1 MRNNQNGS
9 INVLVVSLV
18 LTAILLIAALG
29 FGTWAFMGRQDY
41 KDNVDQK
48 IAAAQEVTKQQ
59 TETAKDNE
67 FQEKEKQPLKQY
79 KSSTELSSISMSYP
93 KTWSAYIDEKGTG
106 SSPLSGYFHPKYV
119 PAVNNTVSYALRV
132 ELSNRTL
139 VDEAKPFDSYIKQG
153 KVTSQP
159 YQSIVQ
165 GSGLGVKF
173 EGEIFPKKQGVLVLL
188 PIREKTLKI
197 WTESSTEYK
206 GDLENIIL
214 KNISYSP

>member
-1 MRNNQNGS
+1 MRINQKGS
-9 INVLVVSLV
+9 INVLAVSLV
-18 LTAILLIAALG
+18 FTAVLLIAALG
-29 FGTWAFMGRQDY
+29 FGLWAFMSRQDY

-79 KSSTELSSISMSYP
+79 KSSAELSGISVSYP
-93 KTWSAYIDEKGTG
+93 KTWSAYIDEKNSG
-106 SSPLSGYFHPKYV
+106 SAPLSGYLHPQYV
-119 PAVNNTVSYALRV
+119 PAVNNTTLYALRI

-139 VDEAKPFDSYIKQG
+139 VDEAKSFDSSVKQG

-165 GSGLGVKF
+165 GAGLGLKL
-173 EGEIFPKKQGVLVLL
+173 EGEIASKKQGVIVLL

-197 WTESSTEYK
+197 WTESNDFK
-206 GDLENIIL
+206 NDFENIIL